1 MKKELII
8 NENIDAAEVRVIS
21 EDADPVVMKTEDA
34 LKRAEDD
41 GLDLIMINPTAEPPV
56 CKIMEMNKY
65 LYDKANKEKS
75 QKKNQKKTE
84 TKEIRMSPNINLH
97 DLETKINSANKFL
110 SKGDKVQFTIV
121 YKGREVAR
129 MDSGDTLLQNIVEKM
144 QGARVEKDNIRGR
157 NTLAMIMTAAG

>member
-8 NENIDAAEVRVIS
+8 NENIDVAEVRVIS
-21 EDADPVVMKTEDA
+21 DDAEPMVMKTEDA

-65 LYDKANKEKS
+65 LYDKAKKEKS

-121 YKGREVAR
+121 YKGREIAR
-129 MDSGDTLLQNIVEKM
+129 MDSGNTLLHSIVEKM
-144 QGARVEKDNIRGR
+144 QDAKVEKDNIRGR

>member
-8 NENIDAAEVRVIS
+8 NENIDVAEVRVIS
-21 EDADPVVMKTEDA
+21 DDAEPVIMKTEDA

-65 LYDKANKEKS
+65 LYDKAKKEKS

-129 MDSGDTLLQNIVEKM
+129 MDSGDTLLQSIVEKM
-144 QGARVEKDNIRGR
+144 QDARVEKDNIRGR